1 MGHTEGSVDLLSLG
15 TCERR
20 TRSTWNVAAWLGN
33 RKDKLGISGVPS
45 VHPNSEERNKK
56 TFKEEKSNSLRS
68 RKRIE
73 IRNLV

>member
-1 MGHTEGSVDLLSLG
+1 MGRTEGSVGLLSLD
-15 TCERR
+15 TSKRR
-20 TRSTWNVAAWLGN
+20 AGSTWDVAAWLGN

-45 VHPNSEERNKK
+45 IYPNSEERNKK
-56 TFKEEKSNSLRS
+56 TFKEEKSNSPRS